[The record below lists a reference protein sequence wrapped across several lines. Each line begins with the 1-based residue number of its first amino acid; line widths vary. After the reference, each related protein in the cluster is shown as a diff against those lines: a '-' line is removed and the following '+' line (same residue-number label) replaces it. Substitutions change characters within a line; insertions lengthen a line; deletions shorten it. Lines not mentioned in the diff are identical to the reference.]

1 MHLKDTLTAKN
12 SDVFSFHIGVPPG
25 GTFYTSQ
32 VKCVNQLEENV
43 YLLTLQKNFKSRVV
57 GQNSQT
63 PQGDR
68 NLLTSLGNSDW
79 NFRLARDEAV
89 HLETAENLPP
99 SRCGANNFY
108 HTFSSLT
115 LF

>member
-1 MHLKDTLTAKN
+1 M
-12 SDVFSFHIGVPPG
+12 
-25 GTFYTSQ
+25 
-32 VKCVNQLEENV
+32 

-79 NFRLARDEAV
+79 NFRLARDEVACSAGV
-89 HLETAENLPP
+89 FFKARDHKFAAILTA
-99 SRCGANNFY
+99 
-108 HTFSSLT
+108 
-115 LF
+115 